1 MYRKTL
7 GKQTTYRSL
16 GWTEKQIDYILIKRQ
31 HMKYS
36 RDAEAN
42 DMIHMGSG
50 HRCVMATFVNTTR
63 KRMALVAQKLTGL
76 EKTKQNIR
84 EQADRKSVKKNPYL
98 RKDTMRSG
106 RKLKQQTR
114 NRTIAKQ
121 KPLRRQKSQQHNQ
134 R

>member
-50 HRCVMATFVNTTR
+50 HRCVMATFVNTTA
-63 KRMALVAQKLTGL
+63 KTDDSFITGL
-76 EKTKQNIR
+76 KKQSR
-84 EQADRKSVKKNPYL
+84 TSKN
-98 RKDTMRSG
+98 R
-106 RKLKQQTR
+106 QTE
-114 NRTIAKQ
+114 NR
-121 KPLRRQKSQQHNQ
+121 
-134 R
+134 